1 MFYGRR
7 IFKST
12 QQQFEESRFLRK
24 YIINRAFQYKY
35 LLYTATAIAG
45 GVMVFLIPAYFFI
58 SQNYQVFSQIA
69 FDSHP
74 HLISHLDREISWL
87 KGFLIL
93 SFITILVSCS
103 WLVIRMTKN
112 LISPLI
118 EIEKHMRLLMLG
130 HWDIPDYQMHADNE
144 YRDLSMTYEYF
155 YRALRANTEVELQ
168 LLEKMNIDPHN
179 REAYAAWKKLVS
191 IHRSRLGQQSIHS
204 ISENVAPTDEV
215 VPLRRVS

>member
-24 YIINRAFQYKY
+24 HIINRTFQYKY
-35 LLYTATAIAG
+35 LFYTATAIAG
-45 GVMVFLIPAYFFI
+45 GAMVFLIPAYYFI
-58 SQNYQVFSQIA
+58 SQNYQVFTQIA

-74 HLISHLDREISWL
+74 HLISHLDREIAWL

-93 SFITILVSCS
+93 SFIAILVSCS

-112 LISPLI
+112 IISPLI

-130 HWDIPDYQMHADNE
+130 HWDIPDYQMKAENE

-155 YRALRANTEVELQ
+155 YRALRANTEVELL
-168 LLEKMNIDPHN
+168 LLEKMTIDPHN
-179 REAYAAWKKLVS
+179 RDAYAAWKKLIS
-191 IHRSRLGQQSIHS
+191 IHRSRIGQQPSS
-204 ISENVAPTDEV
+204 TMNENVEQSVEA

>member
-12 QQQFEESRFLRK
+12 KQQFEESRFLRK
-24 YIINRAFQYKY
+24 HIINRSFQYKY

-45 GVMVFLIPAYFFI
+45 GVMVFLIPAYYFI
-58 SQNYQVFSQIA
+58 SQNYQLFSQIA

-74 HLISHLDREISWL
+74 HLITHLDREIAWL
-87 KGFLIL
+87 KGFLIV
-93 SFITILVSCS
+93 SFMTILISCS

-118 EIEKHMRLLMLG
+118 EIEKHMRMLMLG
-130 HWDIPDYQMHADNE
+130 QWDIPDYQNQIGNE

-168 LLEKMNIDPHN
+168 MLEKMNIDPHN
-179 REAYAAWKKLVS
+179 REAYTAWKKLIS
-191 IHRSRLGQQSIHS
+191 IHQARLGQQANQPTN
-204 ISENVAPTDEV
+204 ENVVPSDEV
-215 VPLRRVS
+215 VHLRRVS